1 MYLWL
6 YIIQYT
12 LCTCILVVGHSRR
25 WVFCTGT
32 DVKKTK
38 LLLHIAVNAYKIL
51 NLINR

>member
-12 LCTCILVVGHSRR
+12 LCTCILIVGYSRR
-25 WVFCTGT
+25 WVFRTGP

-38 LLLHIAVNAYKIL
+38 LLLHIAENVHKIL